1 MPTNNKTIRDL
12 KMNDIDKK
20 TPNEKS
26 SFVKKIL
33 SRKNT
38 DNQEPLG
45 FQKEKEKAKDYLDDK
60 KKLKGLNAA
69 VAQKVEG
76 VKNQFREGV
85 GDLYTLMRL
94 VAAYAQGEYRQV
106 SKKTMIAVV
115 AALLY
120 FLSPI
125 DLIPDVLVFIGYIDD
140 LSVLAYVM
148 RTFKQEIDR
157 FVAWEMDGGDV
168 QDELK

>member
-1 MPTNNKTIRDL
+1 MKED
-12 KMNDIDKK
+12 DKK
-20 TPNEKS
+20 NSNEKP
-26 SFVKKIL
+26 SFIKKLL
-33 SRKNT
+33 SRKNA
-38 DNQEPLG
+38 DNQEPVG
-45 FQKEKEKAKDYLDDK
+45 FQKEKEKAEVYLEDK

-69 VAQKVEG
+69 VAQKMAG
-76 VKNQFREGV
+76 VKSQIREGV
-85 GDLYTLMRL
+85 DDLYTLMRL

-157 FVAWEMDGGDV
+157 FIAWEMDGGDV